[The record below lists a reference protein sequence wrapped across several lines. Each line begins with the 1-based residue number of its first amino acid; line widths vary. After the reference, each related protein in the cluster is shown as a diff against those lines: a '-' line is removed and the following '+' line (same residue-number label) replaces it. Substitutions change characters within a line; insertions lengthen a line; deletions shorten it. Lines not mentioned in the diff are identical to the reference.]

1 MRERRARGYSGIGH
15 HQFDDTPLAV
25 GLVPLGEPCVHLD
38 AGDRER
44 RHYRRLL
51 VRDVNG
57 DGKLDLVICDES
69 ANTISV
75 LLGNGDGT
83 FQAHVDYTT
92 GAGTSPESMRLGDF
106 NGDGKLD
113 VVTAN
118 AGTSNLSV
126 LLNQG
131 NGTFGAPTTFGT
143 DSHPTSIAVGDLNG
157 DGKQDVVTANID
169 TSSVSVLMGN
179 GNGTFQT
186 AVSYPCGS
194 TPETVVLADLN
205 GDGHPDIATA
215 NYVSTASVLL
225 NKGNGTF
232 AAHVDYA
239 TGSGPYS
246 LAAADM
252 NHDGAIDLVTVNH
265 AANSVSVLYG
275 NGDGTLQPKVDLA
288 VGNGPFWVALGDF
301 NHDGYGD
308 IAVSNYGSGTVSVL
322 LGSAYFSTKTA
333 AKFTGQA
340 EGTWY
345 LHVRAVDTLG
355 VGGPTATY
363 TVHIDATPPV
373 TTASGLVA
381 GAGTSWTNAPS
392 VTLSATDALS
402 GVATTYYTV
411 DGGAPQAYT
420 ASPITDLTAGSH
432 AISYWSV
439 DNAGNTKTAH
449 SGYVNVDLTA
459 PVTTASGLSTSAT
472 TGWNKTAATFT
483 LAATDALSGVA
494 TTYYTVDGGQ
504 RQTYTTPVTISTAG
518 SHAISYWSVDNA
530 GNAETAHNAF
540 VNVDLAAPATT
551 ATGLATSS
559 TTGWTNGSKTVTLGA
574 TDALSGV
581 ATTYYTVDG
590 GAPQTYTAAFAI
602 ATAGS
607 HPVTYWSVDNAGNVE
622 AAHNGFVNIDLVK
635 PVTVATGLAGTTTS
649 GWHTS
654 ATSFTLAATDAG
666 NSGLATTNYT
676 IDGGASAQYSGTPV
690 PVSGDASHVVTYW
703 STDVAGNVED
713 AHTGYI
719 NIDTKAPTTTAATDP
734 SGWTNGPVKVTL
746 TAGDTG
752 SGVGTTW
759 YQVGSGDPKI
769 YSGAIT
775 ASDATQISYWSTDV
789 AGNVESHHALTPQ
802 IDTIAPVTTAATD
815 PSRWTNGSVQVTLT
829 AADTG
834 GSGIDTTWY
843 KVGDG
848 DAQVYTDPFTVS
860 DATQIS
866 YWSTDKAG
874 NEEAHNTLTPQ
885 IDTTAPVTTAATDP
899 SGWTNGKVDVTLTA
913 TDAGGSGVATTYY
926 RIGDGDSQ
934 AYTGPITASDA
945 TPITYWS
952 TDKAGNEEAHNTLTP
967 QIDTLAPVTTAATD
981 PSGWTNGSVQVT
993 LTASDKGGSGVATTY
1008 YRIGDGDAQTYSGPI
1023 TATDATPITYWST
1036 DKAGNEEAPNTLT
1049 PQIDTTPPVT
1059 TTADLAVGPD
1069 DDWQA
1074 STASDP
1080 ATVTLAATDDQSG
1093 VATTT
1098 YQIDD
1103 QAPQGSNQVWYYAVD
1118 AAGNLETAHS
1128 GFVNID
1134 TTPPVTTATGL
1145 VAVSD
1150 GGYIHGSQQVTLTAV
1165 DSGSG
1170 MTGGKAATWYTD
1182 TVGDTTPTPKPY
1194 TGTPF
1199 TVSGVG
1205 THTITYY
1212 SVDALGNAETVQ
1224 TGYVNILP
1232 DQALVTLAS
1241 GLADNDHS
1249 GWLTTGSADVSL
1261 STSGGGGTITT
1272 QYRVD
1277 DGPQWLAY
1285 TGPFSVAGDGS
1296 HRVDYRSSD
1305 NVGDGWSQSTGYVN
1319 IDTVG
1324 PATVVTAPTTPQRA
1338 TVTVRFSGTDSLSG
1352 YSTTFSKVDGGKW
1365 SAGPTAVVTALA
1377 SHKADGV
1384 HTISY
1389 YSMDVAGNAGP
1400 TGQVKV
1406 TIDTR
1411 RPALTL
1417 RGATKVTVRKGRFL
1431 ALRYRSVDAGGACK
1445 LVLTFSRKVPGKAVK
1460 TSFTISARRVSSWQS
1475 SKLRL
1480 KLAKGAYAVKLQLR
1494 DLAGNLSAVKTM
1506 RVTVK

>member
-1 MRERRARGYSGIGH
+1 MTTAASDPSGW
-15 HQFDDTPLAV
+15 T
-25 GLVPLGEPCVHLD
+25 
-38 AGDRER
+38 
-44 RHYRRLL
+44 
-51 VRDVNG
+51 NG
-57 DGKLDLVICDES
+57 
-69 ANTISV
+69 SV
-75 LLGNGDGT
+75 
-83 FQAHVDYTT
+83 Q
-92 GAGTSPESMRLGDF
+92 
-106 NGDGKLD
+106 
-113 VVTAN
+113 VT
-118 AGTSNLSV
+118 L
-126 LLNQG
+126 
-131 NGTFGAPTTFGT
+131 
-143 DSHPTSIAVGDLNG
+143 
-157 DGKQDVVTANID
+157 
-169 TSSVSVLMGN
+169 
-179 GNGTFQT
+179 
-186 AVSYPCGS
+186 
-194 TPETVVLADLN
+194 
-205 GDGHPDIATA
+205 
-215 NYVSTASVLL
+215 TASD
-225 NKGNGTF
+225 KGG
-232 AAHVDYA
+232 
-239 TGSGPYS
+239 
-246 LAAADM
+246 
-252 NHDGAIDLVTVNH
+252 
-265 AANSVSVLYG
+265 
-275 NGDGTLQPKVDLA
+275 
-288 VGNGPFWVALGDF
+288 
-301 NHDGYGD
+301 
-308 IAVSNYGSGTVSVL
+308 
-322 LGSAYFSTKTA
+322 
-333 AKFTGQA
+333 
-340 EGTWY
+340 
-345 LHVRAVDTLG
+345 
-355 VGGPTATY
+355 
-363 TVHIDATPPV
+363 
-373 TTASGLVA
+373 
-381 GAGTSWTNAPS
+381 
-392 VTLSATDALS
+392 S
-402 GVATTYYTV
+402 GVATTYYRIG
-411 DGGAPQAYT
+411 DG
-420 ASPITDLTAGSH
+420 
-432 AISYWSV
+432 
-439 DNAGNTKTAH
+439 
-449 SGYVNVDLTA
+449 
-459 PVTTASGLSTSAT
+459 
-472 TGWNKTAATFT
+472 
-483 LAATDALSGVA
+483 DA
-494 TTYYTVDGGQ
+494 
-504 RQTYTTPVTISTAG
+504 QTYS
-518 SHAISYWSVDNA
+518 
-530 GNAETAHNAF
+530 
-540 VNVDLAAPATT
+540 AP
-551 ATGLATSS
+551 
-559 TTGWTNGSKTVTLGA
+559 
-574 TDALSGV
+574 
-581 ATTYYTVDG
+581 
-590 GAPQTYTAAFAI
+590 
-602 ATAGS
+602 
-607 HPVTYWSVDNAGNVE
+607 
-622 AAHNGFVNIDLVK
+622 
-635 PVTVATGLAGTTTS
+635 
-649 GWHTS
+649 
-654 ATSFTLAATDAG
+654 
-666 NSGLATTNYT
+666 
-676 IDGGASAQYSGTPV
+676 
-690 PVSGDASHVVTYW
+690 
-703 STDVAGNVED
+703 
-713 AHTGYI
+713 
-719 NIDTKAPTTTAATDP
+719 
-734 SGWTNGPVKVTL
+734 
-746 TAGDTG
+746 
-752 SGVGTTW
+752 
-759 YQVGSGDPKI
+759 
-769 YSGAIT
+769 IT
-775 ASDATQISYWSTDV
+775 ASDATPISYWSTDT
-789 AGNVESHHALTPQ
+789 AGNEEAHNTLTPQ

-815 PSRWTNGSVQVTLT
+815 PSGWTNGSVQVTLTASDKGGSGLDATWYKIGDGDAQAYSGPFTVSDATPITYWSTDKAGNEEAHNTLTPQIDTTAPVTTASTDPSGWTNGSVQVTLT

-834 GSGIDTTWY
+834 GSGLDTTWY

-848 DAQVYTDPFTVS
+848 DAQAYSGPFTAT

-913 TDAGGSGVATTYY
+913 TDAGGSGVDTTWYQ
-926 RIGDGDSQ
+926 IGDAPAV
-934 AYTGPITASDA
+934 AYSGAFAVSDA
-945 TPITYWS
+945 TQITYWS

-967 QIDTLAPVTTAATD
+967 QIDTTAPVTTAATDSSGWTNGKVDVTLTATDAGGSGVDTTWYQIGDAPAVAYSGAFAVSDATQITYWSTDKAGNEEAHNTLTPQIDTTAPVTTASTDPSGWTNGSVQVTLTAADTGGSGLDTTWYKIGDGDAQAYSGPFTATDATQISYWSTDKAGNEEAHNTLTPQIDTIAPVTTAASD

-1008 YRIGDGDAQTYSGPI
+1008 YRIGDGDAQTYSAPF
-1023 TATDATPITYWST
+1023 TVSDATPISYWST
-1036 DKAGNEEAPNTLT
+1036 DTAGNEEGHKTLT

-1074 STASDP
+1074 STATDP

-1103 QAPQGSNQVWYYAVD
+1103 QAPQTYDGPIVITGEGSHKVTFYSTDAVGNQEAPQSGYVNIDSLAPTSSADGLQVDGATGWQQDAQSVTLTASDDGSGMKGGQSGIFYSLDGLTYSAYTGPFTVTTEGSNQVWYYAVD

-1182 TVGDTTPTPKPY
+1182 TVGDATPTPKPY

-1411 RPALTL
+1411 RPSLTL

-1445 LVLTFSRKVPGKAVK
+1445 LVLTFSRKVHGKAVK
-1460 TSFTISARRVSSWQS
+1460 TSFTISAKRVSSWQS

-1480 KLAKGAYAVKLQLR
+1480 KLAKGAYTVKLQLC

-1506 RVTVK
+1506 HVTVK